1 MRRKLLSV
9 IRKVEIG
16 NKVPGNTGFLTGL
29 TKNYVWNQHKK
40 LNYLLGDVDRFFG
53 SQKSLG
59 IYYKQKLLESVENNN
74 DTI

>member
-1 MRRKLLSV
+1 M
-9 IRKVEIG
+9 
-16 NKVPGNTGFLTGL
+16 GL
-29 TKNYVWNQHKK
+29 AKNYDWNGHK
-40 LNYLLGDVDRFFG
+40 NYTIYWSMGDVDRFFG